1 MNLTRIKAK
10 DKRQIRV
17 DPKLHQRIKIL
28 AAEHHTEIGLL
39 AEQLILLGIESLKD
53 EGTGHD
59 QKSSW

>member
-1 MNLTRIKAK
+1 MNLIRIKAR
-10 DKRQIRV
+10 DKRQIRI

-39 AEQLILLGIESLKD
+39 AEELILLGIESLKN
-53 EGTGHD
+53 ESTEHD

>member
-1 MNLTRIKAK
+1 MNLIRIKAR

-53 EGTGHD
+53 ASTGHD

>member
-1 MNLTRIKAK
+1 MNLIRIKAR

-39 AEQLILLGIESLKD
+39 AERLILLGIESLKD
-53 EGTGHD
+53 ASTEHD